1 MKRLVI
7 SSLLLALV
15 AAGTASAADGGLKG
29 HDWSLGGAA
38 YSGAEG
44 SRLTLWDG
52 GSIAVGLA
60 SPAVAL
66 PSQASGGGLQTG
78 GFLSW
83 RGEAYRLDATLAA
96 GLGGVKAG
104 LGAAVGALPGEI
116 GTSYGLRL
124 GTAQGG
130 ERFTVNPTSRLGL
143 TETQPPLSDVN
154 VSFTVN
160 HALTPSLSLIG
171 TAEARRTTGPM
182 PDGGI
187 GQNRYLLGAG
197 LGFRF

>member
-1 MKRLVI
+1 MKSVVV

-15 AAGTASAADGGLKG
+15 AAGTASAADGGLNG

-38 YSGAEG
+38 YNGAEG
-44 SRLTLWDG
+44 SRLTLWDE

-66 PSQASGGGLQTG
+66 PSQADNMQTG

-104 LGAAVGALPGEI
+104 LGAAIGAMPGEL

-124 GTAQGG
+124 GTAHGG
-130 ERFTVNPTSRLGL
+130 ERFTINPTSRLGL
-143 TETQPPLSDVN
+143 TDTQPPLSDVN

-182 PDGGI
+182 PEGGI

-197 LGFRF
+197 LGVRF